1 MIKSFILTNEGDPLL
16 RSWSNDTRSSVSPD
30 VIIQSFILSTHTIYL
45 AYTNILR
52 RTDTFIIKIQAKNLD
67 LTPICKLL
75 HPSFNFTASAINTS
89 EKRLIWWQS
98 MVIGGNNEGN

>member
-30 VIIQSFILSTHTIYL
+30 VIIQSFILST
-45 AYTNILR
+45 N
-52 RTDTFIIKIQAKNLD
+52 KNLD

>member
-52 RTDTFIIKIQAKNLD
+52 RTDTYKKF
-67 LTPICKLL
+67 KLE
-75 HPSFNFTASAINTS
+75 I
-89 EKRLIWWQS
+89 
-98 MVIGGNNEGN
+98 